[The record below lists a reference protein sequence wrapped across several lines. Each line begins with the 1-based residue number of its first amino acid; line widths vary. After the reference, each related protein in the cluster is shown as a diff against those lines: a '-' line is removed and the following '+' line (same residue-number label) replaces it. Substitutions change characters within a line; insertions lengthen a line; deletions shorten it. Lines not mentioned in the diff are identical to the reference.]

1 MSNVLV
7 VAEIQGGEL
16 RKGATLPT
24 ISFAK
29 QAADALGGEV
39 HALVLDDDP
48 SETAAEVAKY
58 GVDKVL
64 TVENDLFDHYI
75 AERTA
80 PVVADVAREY
90 NAEVVCG
97 PSSAQGS
104 DYLPRVAQQLE
115 VGMVTNGID
124 VWEDDG
130 IKFKRPMWSGSVF
143 KTLEVNTAKKVVSVR
158 TTDFEDAEETDP
170 ADIEQVDVEVPTFD
184 NIEHEG
190 IDLVESERPQLTDA
204 DAVISGGRG
213 LESADAFDML
223 ETLADLFGGAVGASR
238 AAVDSGYAPT
248 DWQIGQTGKV
258 VAPQLYVAIAI
269 SGAIQHLS
277 GMKGSK
283 YIVAINTD
291 PEAPIFE
298 VADYGLVQD
307 AFEAVPELIEKL
319 ESMGVGD

>member
-7 VAEIQGGEL
+7 VAEIQADEL
-16 RKGATLPT
+16 RKVTLPA

-29 QAADALGGEV
+29 QAAEATGGEV
-39 HALVLDDDP
+39 YALVLDDDA

-64 TVENDLFDHYI
+64 TVEHEAYKHYL
-75 AERTA
+75 AEQTA
-80 PVVADVAREY
+80 PVVAQVARDHDV
-90 NAEVVCG
+90 EVVCG
-97 PSSAQGS
+97 PASAQGS
-104 DYLPRVAQQLE
+104 DYLPRVAQALE
-115 VGMVTNGID
+115 AGMVTNGLD
-124 VWEDDG
+124 VWADDG
-130 IKFKRPMWSGSVF
+130 IKFKRPMWSGSVI
-143 KTLEVNTAKKVVSVR
+143 KTVEVTTPFKVVSVR
-158 TTDFEDAEETDP
+158 TTDFDDPEETDP
-170 ADIEQVDVEVPTFD
+170 APIEAVEVDVPTFD
-184 NIEHEG
+184 NIEHEKL
-190 IDLVESERPQLTDA
+190 DLVESERPELTDA
-204 DAVISGGRG
+204 DVVISGGRG
-213 LESADAFDML
+213 LKSADAFDML

-258 VAPQLYVAIAI
+258 VAPELYVAIAI

-298 VADYGLVQD
+298 VADYGLVED
-307 AFEAVPELIEKL
+307 AFQVVPELIEKL
-319 ESMGVGD
+319 ESRGVGS